1 MAGLSEFRLSRAA
14 LLRMAADALMVNFA
28 LILALLVNFLFV
40 ALSGGQ
46 SAHQNKEDFQNLAMG
61 YFSTAPLLTVISL
74 TVFALS
80 GFYSYGRSYQGR
92 YKALVILQAVANSFL
107 IFTLLIYL
115 IWERFSFP
123 TIPRSSLLF
132 AFLFTTAMCL
142 AARTW
147 SFLWEKFVRPEK
159 TPVARLVGSE
169 GKHVLV
175 IGGAGYIGSAL
186 LPKLLSAGYRVR
198 VLDLFLYGKDP
209 IRDVVNHPQLELLE
223 GDFRNVQ
230 KVVEAMR
237 DVDSVIHLGAIVG
250 DPACD
255 LDSNI
260 TMTVNLTATQMIAQ
274 VAKATGIRRFIFA
287 STCSV
292 YGASDEILDERS
304 EVEPISLYG
313 RTKLAAEKGL
323 RKMVDENFNPTILR
337 FGTIYGLSGRTRFDL
352 VVNLLAAKAKVDG
365 IITVHGGNQ
374 WRPFVHVDDASK
386 AVFMAL
392 NAPLELAAG
401 EIFNV
406 GSEGQNKTITQI
418 GEMIRDQVVG
428 AKLVASDT
436 ITDRRNYRVRFSHIK
451 NTLGF
456 EPSWSLEQGIH
467 QVVEAVA
474 NGTISNY
481 NDPQYSNV
489 KYLSQ
494 AGAIEVIRSSDADWG
509 LDLIDSQAAKAL
521 VGGKS

>member
-1 MAGLSEFRLSRAA
+1 M
-14 LLRMAADALMVNFA
+14 RMVADAAIVNMA
-28 LILALLVNFLFV
+28 LVLALVLNFLFH
-40 ALSGGQ
+40 ALSGNA
-46 SAHQNKEDFQNLAMG
+46 STESNAERFQELMWG
-61 YFSTAPLLTVISL
+61 YFSTAGLLTAICL
-74 TVFALS
+74 AVFAIS

-92 YKALVILQAVANSFL
+92 YKALVIFQAVANSFL
-107 IFTLLIYL
+107 IFTLLVYL
-115 IWERFSFP
+115 IWERFSLP
-123 TIPRSSLLF
+123 TIPRSSLLISF
-132 AFLFTTAMCL
+132 GLTLGLSL

-147 SFLWEKFVRPEK
+147 TFLWEKFVRPEK
-159 TPVARLVGSE
+159 APAMLLGNQDQ
-169 GKHVLV
+169 KHVLV

-186 LPKLLSAGYRVR
+186 LPKLLQAGYKVR

-209 IRDVVNHPQLELLE
+209 IRDVINHPSLELLE

-230 KVVEAMR
+230 KVVEAVR
-237 DVDSVIHLGAIVG
+237 GVGAVIHLGAIVG

-255 LDSNI
+255 LDSNV
-260 TMTVNLTATQMIAQ
+260 TMTVNLSATQMIAQ
-274 VAKATGIRRFIFA
+274 VAKATGINRFIFA

-313 RTKLAAEKGL
+313 QTKLAAEKGL
-323 RKMVDENFNPTILR
+323 RKMVDESFNPTILR

-365 IITVHGGNQ
+365 VITVHGGNQ
-374 WRPFVHVDDASK
+374 WRPFVHVDDAAK

-392 NAPLELAAG
+392 KAPLELVAG

-418 GEMIRDQVVG
+418 GEMIRDYVVG
-428 AKLVASDT
+428 SKLVASDT

-456 EPSWSLEQGIH
+456 EPSWTLDQGIR

-474 NGTISNY
+474 NGTIANY

-494 AGAIEVIRSSDADWG
+494 AGAIEVIRSSDEEWG
-509 LDLIDSQAAKAL
+509 LELLEPQDASL
-521 VGGKS
+521 VSSRS

>member
-1 MAGLSEFRLSRAA
+1 MASLSEFKLSRAA
-14 LLRMAADALMVNFA
+14 LLRIAADAVMVNTA
-28 LILALLVNFLFV
+28 LILALVFNFLFV
-40 ALSGGQ
+40 TLTGGQ
-46 SAHQNKEDFQNLAMG
+46 SAQDNQKNFQELAMG
-61 YFSTAPLLTVISL
+61 YVSTAPLLTAICL

-115 IWERFSFP
+115 IWERFGLP
-123 TIPRSSLLF
+123 TIPRSSLLI
-132 AFLFTTAMCL
+132 AFLITTAMCL

-147 SFLWEKFVRPEK
+147 TFLWEKFVRPEK
-159 TPVARLVGSE
+159 SPVAGLVGAE

-186 LPKLLSAGYRVR
+186 LPKLLSSGYRVR

-237 DVDSVIHLGAIVG
+237 GVDSVIHLGAIVG

-260 TMTVNLTATQMIAQ
+260 TLTVNLSATQMIAQ

-323 RKMVDENFNPTILR
+323 RKMVDENFNPTIQDNA
-337 FGTIYGLSGRTRFDL
+337 I
-352 VVNLLAAKAKVDG
+352 AM
-365 IITVHGGNQ
+365 ITCNS
-374 WRPFVHVDDASK
+374 F
-386 AVFMAL
+386 
-392 NAPLELAAG
+392 
-401 EIFNV
+401 
-406 GSEGQNKTITQI
+406 
-418 GEMIRDQVVG
+418 
-428 AKLVASDT
+428 
-436 ITDRRNYRVRFSHIK
+436 
-451 NTLGF
+451 
-456 EPSWSLEQGIH
+456 
-467 QVVEAVA
+467 
-474 NGTISNY
+474 
-481 NDPQYSNV
+481 
-489 KYLSQ
+489 
-494 AGAIEVIRSSDADWG
+494 
-509 LDLIDSQAAKAL
+509 
-521 VGGKS
+521 